1 MSIYKIPGSS
11 IEANTITTTQM
22 NSNAWNQVYTAL
34 STANTAYAQANAA
47 FAQANTGGGTAGGF
61 RQSFL
66 MGGF

>member
-1 MSIYKIPGSS
+1 MSIYKLPGSA

-22 NSNAWNQVYTAL
+22 NGNTWNQVYTAL

-47 FAQANTGGGTAGGF
+47 YAKANTGGGTAGGF

-66 MGGF
+66 MSGF

>member
-1 MSIYKIPGSS
+1 MTIYKFPGSA

-47 FAQANTGGGTAGGF
+47 YAQANTGSTTAGGF

-66 MGGF
+66 MSGL

>member
-1 MSIYKIPGSS
+1 
-11 IEANTITTTQM
+11 M

-47 FAQANTGGGTAGGF
+47 YAQANTGGGTAGGF

>member
-1 MSIYKIPGSS
+1 MSIYKFPGSA

-22 NSNAWNQVYTAL
+22 DSNTWNQVYTAL
-34 STANTAYAQANAA
+34 STANTAYNQANAA